1 MFGALGRL
9 VVRNPVKVILA
20 WVAISVAVVAFSP
33 RLTDIIN
40 ADQTSFLPDSY
51 ESVQAQQLAEEAF
64 PQASGAT
71 VIGVVKRADGGT
83 LTEVDIQRTQQL
95 ATQLGA
101 AGIERVVAAQ
111 TAPQAVSPN
120 RQVQLVTVALQG
132 TPQDEAVVAA
142 LGEVRQRS
150 GEALKGSGLSIGYTG
165 DVALFADS
173 EEAFTDAERIV
184 GIATVVL
191 IVGLQLLI
199 FRSPIA
205 ALFPI
210 VSVGLVFTLAQS
222 LIAAAGKLF
231 DFEVG
236 TELTTL
242 LTVVLF
248 GIGTD
253 YILFLLFRFRE
264 RLRAGDEPKVAVATA
279 VERVGQAIASAAG
292 VVIIAFSAMLLA
304 SLGFFTTLGPS
315 LAVAVALMLLA
326 ALTLIP
332 ALLALTGPRVFWP
345 SRSWQQTPQ
354 APVFGRLGRLVARR
368 PVLVALV
375 SGAIVLALAAGTLGF
390 KQNYDFVSQLP
401 SDTESRRAFTDLQSG
416 FPAGALNPTQVYV
429 RGDQPLDEAALV
441 QLGTRLRRVEG
452 VGQVQPPQLS
462 PDRRVGQVDLLL
474 TMNPS
479 SAEALDAVEPLRDA
493 AHAAAPP
500 GAAVLVG
507 GTTSATADLRQATGR
522 DLVVI
527 FPVAGVLI
535 ALILALLLRSV
546 IAPIYLMLAVMGGYA
561 ASLGAAV
568 FIFQG
573 LGGEPGVLFLLPIL
587 VYLFVVAI
595 GTDYNILMI
604 ARLREEAAA
613 GHDPRA
619 AADLA
624 VEHAGPSV
632 VSAGVILAGTFGSL
646 LLAGVAF
653 LTQMGVAVTVGIVL
667 AAFVISVFLVPA
679 VTALIG
685 HRAWWPGRID
695 RPLAGHAPAPDQ
707 EVATEPT
714 GNGSALS
721 RSRSRSSRL

>member
-1 MFGALGRL
+1 MFGALGRS
-9 VVRNPVKVILA
+9 VVRHPVRVILA
-20 WVAISVAVVAFSP
+20 WVVISVAVVAFSP

-40 ADQTSFLPDSY
+40 ADQTSFLPSSY
-51 ESVQAQQLAEEAF
+51 ESVQAQELAEEAF
-64 PQASGAT
+64 PQASAAT
-71 VIGVVKRADGGT
+71 VIGVVKRADGGQ
-83 LTEVDIQRTQQL
+83 LTEADTQRVQRL
-95 ATQLGA
+95 AGELGG
-101 AGIERVVAAQ
+101 AGIERVTAAQ

-120 RQVQLVTVALQG
+120 RSVQLVTVALQG
-132 TPQDEAVVAA
+132 TPQDEAVV
-142 LGEVRQRS
+142 
-150 GEALKGSGLSIGYTG
+150 EALRQVRERSTEALEGSGLRIGYTG

-173 EEAFTDAERIV
+173 EQAFADAERIV
-184 GIATVVL
+184 GIATIVL

-210 VSVGLVFTLAQS
+210 ISVGLVFTLAQS

-231 DFEVG
+231 DFEIG

-264 RLRAGDEPKVAVATA
+264 RLRAGDDPKVAVATA
-279 VERVGQAIASAAG
+279 VERVGEAIASAAG

-304 SLGFFTTLGPS
+304 SLGFFTTLGPG

-345 SRSWQQTPQ
+345 SKSWQRPPKATT
-354 APVFGRLGRLVARR
+354 FGRLGRLVGRR

-375 SGAIVLALAAGTLGF
+375 SGAVVVALAAGTLGF
-390 KQNYDFVSQLP
+390 RQNYDFVSQLP
-401 SDTESRRAFTDLQSG
+401 TDTESRRAFDDLQTG
-416 FPAGALNPTQVYV
+416 FPAGALNPTQVFV
-429 RGDQPLDEAALV
+429 RGDQPLDEATLQ
-441 QLGTRLRRVEG
+441 QLGGRLQQVEG
-452 VGQVQPPQLS
+452 VGQVLPPQLS

-479 SAEALDAVEPLRDA
+479 SAEALDLVEPLRAA
-493 AHAAAPP
+493 AHAAAPS
-500 GAAVLVG
+500 GTDVLVG

-522 DLVVI
+522 DLAVI
-527 FPVAGVLI
+527 FPVAGILI

-546 IAPIYLMLAVMGGYA
+546 VAPLYLMLAVMGGYA

-568 FIFQG
+568 LIFQG

-613 GHDPRA
+613 GHEPRA

-653 LTQMGVAVTVGIVL
+653 LTQMGVAVTVGIIL

-685 HRAWWPGRID
+685 RGRLVAGAD
-695 RPLAGHAPAPDQ
+695 RGPLAGHAPAAAQ
-707 EVATEPT
+707 EVAAEPT
-714 GNGSALS
+714 GNGSA
-721 RSRSRSSRL
+721 RSRSTRL

>member
-1 MFGALGRL
+1 VFGALGRF

-20 WVAISVAVVAFSP
+20 WVVVSVAVVAFSP

-51 ESVQAQQLAEEAF
+51 ESVQAQELAETAF

-71 VIGVVKRADGGT
+71 VIGVVKRADGAP
-83 LTEVDIQRTQQL
+83 LTDADTQRVQQL
-95 ATQLGA
+95 AEQLSG

-120 RQVQLVTVALQG
+120 RAVQLVTVALQG
-132 TPQDEAVVAA
+132 TPQDEAVVEA
-142 LGEVRQRS
+142 LREVRERS
-150 GEALKGSGLSIGYTG
+150 GEALEGSGLSIGYTG

-210 VSVGLVFTLAQS
+210 ISVGLVFTLAQS
-222 LIAAAGKLF
+222 LIATAGKLF
-231 DFEVG
+231 DFQVG

-264 RLRAGDEPKVAVATA
+264 RLRAGDEPKAAVATA

-332 ALLALTGPRVFWP
+332 ALLALIGPRVFWP
-345 SRSWQQTPQ
+345 SKSWQRPPK
-354 APVFGRLGRLVARR
+354 ASVFGRLGRLVARR

-375 SGAIVLALAAGTLGF
+375 SGAIVVALAAGTFGF
-390 KQNYDFVSQLP
+390 RQNYDFVSQLP
-401 SDTESRRAFTDLQSG
+401 SDTESRKAFADLQSG
-416 FPAGALNPTQVYV
+416 FPAGALNPTQVFV
-429 RGDQPLDEAALV
+429 RGDQPLDQAALA
-441 QLGTRLRRVEG
+441 QLGAALQQVEG

-462 PDRRVGQVDLLL
+462 PDRRVG
-474 TMNPS
+474 
-479 SAEALDAVEPLRDA
+479 PLRDA

-500 GAAVLVG
+500 GTTVLVG

-522 DLVVI
+522 DLRVI
-527 FPVAGVLI
+527 FPVAGILI
-535 ALILALLLRSV
+535 ALVLALLLRSLV
-546 IAPIYLMLAVMGGYA
+546 APIYLMLAVMLGYA

-604 ARLREEAAA
+604 ARLREEAAE
-613 GHDPRA
+613 GNDPRT

-653 LTQMGVAVTVGIVL
+653 LTQMGAAVTVGIVL

-685 HRAWWPGRID
+685 TRAWWPSRID
-695 RPLAGHAPAPDQ
+695 RGGAPAAAPATAPAAAGDGTRPAEPPTAEPATAPDQ
-707 EVATEPT
+707 D
-714 GNGSALS
+714 
-721 RSRSRSSRL
+721 RSRT

>member
-1 MFGALGRL
+1 VFGALGRL

-20 WVAISVAVVAFSP
+20 WVVISMAVVAFSP

-83 LTEVDIQRTQQL
+83 LTEVDVQRTQQL

-714 GNGSALS
+714 GNGSA

>member
-1 MFGALGRL
+1 VFAALGRL

-20 WVAISVAVVAFSP
+20 WVVVSVAVVAFSP

-40 ADQTSFLPDSY
+40 ADQTSFLPDTY
-51 ESVQAQQLAEEAF
+51 ESVQAQELAEQAF
-64 PQASGAT
+64 PQASAAT
-71 VIGVVKRADGGT
+71 VIGVVKRSDGAPLGEADVGR
-83 LTEVDIQRTQQL
+83 VQQL
-95 ATQLGA
+95 AGQLGG
-101 AGIERVVAAQ
+101 AGIERLAAAQ
-111 TAPQAVSPN
+111 TGPQAVSPN
-120 RQVQLVTVALQG
+120 RTVQLVTVALQG
-132 TPQDEAVVAA
+132 TPQDEAVIEA
-142 LGEVRQRS
+142 LREVRERS
-150 GEALKGSGLSIGYTG
+150 REALAGSGLAIGWTG

-210 VSVGLVFTLAQS
+210 ISVGLVFTLAQS
-222 LIAAAGKLF
+222 LIAAAGELL

-264 RLRAGDEPKVAVATA
+264 RLRAGDEPRVAVATA

-292 VVIIAFSAMLLA
+292 VVVIAFSVMLLA

-315 LAVAVALMLLA
+315 LALAVALMLLA

-345 SRSWQQTPQ
+345 SKSWQRPPRAST
-354 APVFGRLGRLVARR
+354 FGRLGRLVARR
-368 PVLVALV
+368 PALVALA
-375 SGAIVLALAAGTLGF
+375 SGVVVLVLAAGTLGF
-390 KQNYDFVSQLP
+390 RQNYDFVSQLP
-401 SDTESRRAFTDLQSG
+401 SDTESRRAFGDLQSG
-416 FPAGALNPTQVYV
+416 FPAGALNPTQVLV
-429 RGDQPLDEAALV
+429 DAGDQPLEAAVLQ
-441 QLGTRLRRVEG
+441 QLAGRLQQVEG
-452 VGQVQPPQLS
+452 VGQVLPPQLS

-474 TMNPS
+474 AMNPS
-479 SAEALDAVEPLRDA
+479 SAEALDLVGPLRDA

-500 GAAVLVG
+500 GTTVLVG
-507 GTTSATADLRQATGR
+507 GTTSATADLRAATGR
-522 DLVVI
+522 DLRVI
-527 FPVAGVLI
+527 FPVAGILI
-535 ALILALLLRSV
+535 ALVLALLLRSV
-546 IAPIYLMLAVMGGYA
+546 VAPIYLMLAVMAGYA

-613 GHDPRA
+613 GNDPRA

-632 VSAGVILAGTFGSL
+632 ASAGVILAGTFGSL
-646 LLAGVAF
+646 LLAGVTF

-685 HRAWWPGRID
+685 TRAWWPGRVD
-695 RPLAGHAPAPDQ
+695 RHAPAAAADGPPAPA
-707 EVATEPT
+707 ATDPAAEPAQDPT
-714 GNGSALS
+714 
-721 RSRSRSSRL
+721 RT

>member
-1 MFGALGRL
+1 MFAALGRV
-9 VVRNPVKVILA
+9 VVRNPLKVILA
-20 WVAISVAVVAFSP
+20 WVVVSVAVVAFSP

-51 ESVQAQQLAEEAF
+51 ESVQAQQLATQAF
-64 PQASGAT
+64 PQASGST
-71 VIGVVKRADGGT
+71 VIGVVKRADGGP
-83 LTEVDIQRTQQL
+83 LTDADVQRTQQL
-95 ATQLGA
+95 AQQLSS
-101 AGIERVVAAQ
+101 AGIDRLAAAQ

-120 RQVQLVTVALQG
+120 RSVQLVTVALQG
-132 TPQDEAVVAA
+132 TPQDDAVVAA
-142 LGEVRQRS
+142 LGQIRQRS
-150 GEALKGSGLSIGYTG
+150 AQALDGSGLRIGYTG

-173 EEAFTDAERIV
+173 EDAFTDAERIV

-205 ALFPI
+205 ALLPI

-222 LIAAAGKLF
+222 LIAAAGKLL
-231 DFEVG
+231 DFQVG

-264 RLRAGDEPKVAVATA
+264 RLRAGDDPKVAVETA

-292 VVIIAFSAMLLA
+292 VVVIAFSAMLLA

-332 ALLALTGPRVFWP
+332 ALLSLTGPRVFWP
-345 SRSWQQTPQ
+345 SKSWQRTPR
-354 APVFGRLGRLVARR
+354 APVFARLGGLVARR
-368 PVLVALV
+368 PVLVALA
-375 SGAIVLALAAGTLGF
+375 SGAVVVALAAGTLGF
-390 KQNYDFVSQLP
+390 RQNYDFVSQLP
-401 SDTESRRAFTDLQSG
+401 SDTESRKAFADLQSG

-429 RGDQPLDEAALV
+429 RGDRPLDTAALA
-441 QLGTRLRRVEG
+441 QLGARLQQVPG

-474 TMNPS
+474 AMNPS
-479 SAEALDAVEPLRDA
+479 SAEALDLVGPLREA
-493 AHAAAPP
+493 AHGAAPP
-500 GAAVLVG
+500 GTTVLVG

-522 DLVVI
+522 DLRVI
-527 FPVAGVLI
+527 FPVAGLLI
-535 ALILALLLRSV
+535 ALILALLLRSLV
-546 IAPIYLMLAVMGGYA
+546 APIYLMLAVMGGYA

-613 GHDPRA
+613 GNEPRA

-653 LTQMGVAVTVGIVL
+653 LTQMGTAVTVGIIL

-685 HRAWWPGRID
+685 QRAWWPGRID
-695 RPLAGHAPAPDQ
+695 RPLAGHVSEPDQ
-707 EVATEPT
+707 LGRVEPT
-714 GNGSALS
+714 GNGSA
-721 RSRSRSSRL
+721 RSRSTRL

>member
-1 MFGALGRL
+1 VFRALGRF
-9 VVRNPVKVILA
+9 VVRNPLKVILA
-20 WVAISVAVVAFSP
+20 WVVVSVAVVTFSP

-51 ESVQAQQLAEEAF
+51 ESVQAQQLATEAF
-64 PQASGAT
+64 PQASGST
-71 VIGVVKRADGGT
+71 VIGVVKRADGGP
-83 LTEVDIQRTQQL
+83 LTDADVKRTQQL
-95 ATQLGA
+95 AQQLSA
-101 AGIERVVAAQ
+101 AGIDRVAAAQ

-120 RQVQLVTVALQG
+120 RSVQLVTVALQG

-142 LGEVRQRS
+142 LGQVRQRS
-150 GEALKGSGLSIGYTG
+150 AQALEGSGLRIGYTG

-236 TELTTL
+236 TELATL

-264 RLRAGDEPKVAVATA
+264 RLRAGDDPKVAVATA

-292 VVIIAFSAMLLA
+292 VVVIAFSAMLLA

-315 LAVAVALMLLA
+315 LALAVALMLLA

-345 SRSWQQTPQ
+345 SKSWQRTPK
-354 APVFGRLGRLVARR
+354 APVFARLGGLVARR

-375 SGAIVLALAAGTLGF
+375 SGAVVVALAAGTLGF
-390 KQNYDFVSQLP
+390 RQNYDFVSQLP
-401 SDTESRRAFTDLQSG
+401 SDTESRKAFTDLQSG

-429 RGDQPLDEAALV
+429 RGDQPLEQAALA
-441 QLGTRLRRVEG
+441 QLGARLQQVQG

-479 SAEALDAVEPLRDA
+479 SAEALDLVGPLREA

-500 GAAVLVG
+500 GTTVLVG

-522 DLVVI
+522 DLKVI
-527 FPVAGVLI
+527 FPVAGLLI
-535 ALILALLLRSV
+535 ALILALLLRSLV
-546 IAPIYLMLAVMGGYA
+546 APLYLMLAVMGGYA

-613 GHDPRA
+613 GNEPRA

-653 LTQMGVAVTVGIVL
+653 LTQMGTAVTVGIVV

-685 HRAWWPGRID
+685 HRAWWPGRIH
-695 RPLAGHAPAPDQ
+695 RPLAGHASEPDQ
-707 EVATEPT
+707 LGRVEPT
-714 GNGSALS
+714 GNGSA
-721 RSRSRSSRL
+721 RSRSTRL

>member
-1 MFGALGRL
+1 VFGALGRL
-9 VVRNPVKVILA
+9 VVRNPWKVILA
-20 WVAISVAVVAFSP
+20 WVVISVAVVAFSP

-51 ESVQAQQLAEEAF
+51 ESVQAQELAEQAF
-64 PQASGAT
+64 PQASAST
-71 VIGVVKRADGGT
+71 VIGVVKRADGAPLGDADVRQVQG
-83 LTEVDIQRTQQL
+83 LAQRL
-95 ATQLGA
+95 SG
-101 AGIERVVAAQ
+101 AGIERLAAAQ

-120 RQVQLVTVALQG
+120 RSVQLVTVALQG
-132 TPQDEAVVAA
+132 TPQDAAVV
-142 LGEVRQRS
+142 
-150 GEALKGSGLSIGYTG
+150 EALRAVRERSAEALEGSGLRIGYTG

-173 EEAFTDAERIV
+173 EQAFADAERIV
-184 GIATVVL
+184 GIATIVL
-191 IVGLQLLI
+191 IIGLQLLI

-222 LIAAAGKLF
+222 LIAAAGTLF

-264 RLRAGDEPKVAVATA
+264 RLRAGDEPKAAVATA
-279 VERVGQAIASAAG
+279 VERVGEAIASAAG
-292 VVIIAFSAMLLA
+292 VVVIAFSAMLLA
-304 SLGFFTTLGPS
+304 SLGFFTTLGPG

-345 SRSWQQTPQ
+345 SRSWRRPPK
-354 APVFGRLGRLVARR
+354 ASLFGRLGRLVARR
-368 PVLVALV
+368 PALVALA
-375 SGAIVLALAAGTLGF
+375 SGTVVLVLAAGTLGF
-390 KQNYDFVSQLP
+390 RQNYDFVSQLP
-401 SDTESRRAFTDLQSG
+401 SDTESRRAFADLQSG
-416 FPAGALNPTQVYV
+416 FPAGALNPTQVLV
-429 RGDQPLDEAALV
+429 RGDQPLEAAVLR
-441 QLGTRLRRVEG
+441 QLAGRLQQADG
-452 VGQVQPPQLS
+452 VGQVLPPQLS

-479 SAEALDAVEPLRDA
+479 SAEALDLVGPLRDA
-493 AHAAAPP
+493 AHDAAPP
-500 GAAVLVG
+500 GTTVLVG
-507 GTTSATADLRQATGR
+507 GTTSATADLRAATGR
-522 DLVVI
+522 DLRVI
-527 FPVAGVLI
+527 FPVAGILI
-535 ALILALLLRSV
+535 ALVLALLLRSV
-546 IAPIYLMLAVMGGYA
+546 IAPIYLMLAVMAGYA

-613 GHDPRA
+613 GNDPRT

-632 VSAGVILAGTFGSL
+632 ASAGVILAGTFGSL

-685 HRAWWPGRID
+685 ARAWWPGRVD
-695 RPLAGHAPAPDQ
+695 RRAPSGA
-707 EVATEPT
+707 EP
-714 GNGSALS
+714 SPALVEPAAEAAQDPS
-721 RSRSRSSRL
+721 RT

>member
-1 MFGALGRL
+1 VFGALGRF
-9 VVRNPVKVILA
+9 VVRNPLKVILA
-20 WVAISVAVVAFSP
+20 WVVVSVAVVAFSP

-51 ESVQAQQLAEEAF
+51 ESVQAQQLAEQAF
-64 PQASGAT
+64 PQASGST
-71 VIGVVKRADGGT
+71 VIGVVKRADGGP
-83 LTEVDIQRTQQL
+83 LTDADVGRVQQL
-95 ATQLGA
+95 AQRLSA
-101 AGIERVVAAQ
+101 AGIDRVAAAQ

-120 RQVQLVTVALQG
+120 RSVQLVTVALQG
-132 TPQDEAVVAA
+132 TPQDDAVVAA
-142 LGEVRQRS
+142 LGQVRQRS
-150 GEALKGSGLSIGYTG
+150 AEALEGSGLRIGYTG

-231 DFEVG
+231 DFQVG

-264 RLRAGDEPKVAVATA
+264 RLRAGDDPKVAIATA

-345 SRSWQQTPQ
+345 SRSWQRAPR
-354 APVFGRLGRLVARR
+354 APVFARLGGLVARR
-368 PVLVALV
+368 PVLVALA
-375 SGAIVLALAAGTLGF
+375 SGAVVVALAAGTLGF
-390 KQNYDFVSQLP
+390 RQNYDFVSQLP
-401 SDTESRRAFTDLQSG
+401 SDTESRKAFADLQSG

-429 RGDQPLDEAALV
+429 RGDQPLDTAAL
-441 QLGTRLRRVEG
+441 TRLGASLQQVPG

-474 TMNPS
+474 AMNPS
-479 SAEALDAVEPLRDA
+479 SAQALDLVGPLRDA

-500 GAAVLVG
+500 GTTVLVG

-527 FPVAGVLI
+527 FPVAGILI
-535 ALILALLLRSV
+535 AIVLALLLRSLV
-546 IAPIYLMLAVMGGYA
+546 APIYLMLAVMGGYA

-613 GHDPRA
+613 GNPPRA

-695 RPLAGHAPAPDQ
+695 RPLAGHGAGPDQ
-707 EVATEPT
+707 LAEVEPT
-714 GNGSALS
+714 GNGSA
-721 RSRSRSSRL
+721 RSGSTRL

>member
-1 MFGALGRL
+1 MFAALGRV
-9 VVRNPVKVILA
+9 VVRNPLKVILA
-20 WVAISVAVVAFSP
+20 WVVVSVAVVAFSP

-51 ESVQAQQLAEEAF
+51 ESVQAQQLATQAF
-64 PQASGAT
+64 PQASGST
-71 VIGVVKRADGGT
+71 VIGVVKRADGGP
-83 LTEVDIQRTQQL
+83 LTDADVQRTQQL
-95 ATQLGA
+95 AQQLSR
-101 AGIERVVAAQ
+101 AGIDRLAAAQ

-120 RQVQLVTVALQG
+120 RSVQLVTVALQG
-132 TPQDEAVVAA
+132 TPQDDAVVAA
-142 LGEVRQRS
+142 LGQIRQRS
-150 GEALKGSGLSIGYTG
+150 AQALDGSGLRIGYTG

-173 EEAFTDAERIV
+173 EDAFTDAERIV

-205 ALFPI
+205 ALLPI

-222 LIAAAGKLF
+222 LIAAAGKLL
-231 DFEVG
+231 DFQVG

-264 RLRAGDEPKVAVATA
+264 RLRAGDDPKVAVETA

-292 VVIIAFSAMLLA
+292 VVVIAFSAMLLA

-315 LAVAVALMLLA
+315 LAVAVAIMLLA

-332 ALLALTGPRVFWP
+332 ALLSLTGPRVFWP
-345 SRSWQQTPQ
+345 SKSWQRTPR
-354 APVFGRLGRLVARR
+354 APVFARLGGLVARR
-368 PVLVALV
+368 PVLVALA
-375 SGAIVLALAAGTLGF
+375 SGAVVVALAAGTLGF
-390 KQNYDFVSQLP
+390 RQNYDFVSQLP
-401 SDTESRRAFTDLQSG
+401 SDTESRKAFADLQSG

-429 RGDQPLDEAALV
+429 RGDRPLDTAALA
-441 QLGTRLRRVEG
+441 QLGARLQQVPG

-474 TMNPS
+474 AMNPS
-479 SAEALDAVEPLRDA
+479 SAEALDLVGPLREA
-493 AHAAAPP
+493 AHGAAPP
-500 GAAVLVG
+500 GTTVLVG

-522 DLVVI
+522 DLRVI
-527 FPVAGVLI
+527 FPVAGLLI
-535 ALILALLLRSV
+535 ALVLALLLRSLV
-546 IAPIYLMLAVMGGYA
+546 APIYLMLAVMGGYA

-613 GHDPRA
+613 GNEPRA

-653 LTQMGVAVTVGIVL
+653 LTQMGTAVTVGIIL

-685 HRAWWPGRID
+685 QRAWWPGRID
-695 RPLAGHAPAPDQ
+695 RPLAGHVSEPDQ
-707 EVATEPT
+707 LGRVEPT
-714 GNGSALS
+714 GNGSA
-721 RSRSRSSRL
+721 RSRSTRL

>member
-1 MFGALGRL
+1 MFAALGRF
-9 VVRNPVKVILA
+9 VVRNPLKVILA
-20 WVAISVAVVAFSP
+20 WVVVSVAVVAFSP

-51 ESVQAQQLAEEAF
+51 ESVQAQQLAERAF
-64 PQASGAT
+64 PQASGST
-71 VIGVVKRADGGT
+71 VIGVVKRADGAP
-83 LTEVDIQRTQQL
+83 LTDADVARTQQL
-95 ATQLGA
+95 AQRLSA
-101 AGIERVVAAQ
+101 AGIDRVAAAQ

-120 RQVQLVTVALQG
+120 RSVQLVTVALQG

-142 LGEVRQRS
+142 LSQVRQRS
-150 GEALKGSGLSIGYTG
+150 AEALEGSGLRIGYTG

-236 TELTTL
+236 TELATL

-264 RLRAGDEPKVAVATA
+264 RLRAGDDPKVAIATA

-315 LAVAVALMLLA
+315 LALAVALMLLA

-345 SRSWQQTPQ
+345 SRSWQRTPR
-354 APVFGRLGRLVARR
+354 APVFARLGGLVARR

-375 SGAIVLALAAGTLGF
+375 SGAVVVALAAGTLGF
-390 KQNYDFVSQLP
+390 RQNYDFVSQLP
-401 SDTESRRAFTDLQSG
+401 SDTESRKAFADLQSG

-429 RGDQPLDEAALV
+429 QGDQPLDQAALAR
-441 QLGTRLRRVEG
+441 LGTSLQQVPG

-479 SAEALDAVEPLRDA
+479 SAEALDLVGPLREA

-500 GAAVLVG
+500 GTTVLVG

-522 DLVVI
+522 DLKVI
-527 FPVAGVLI
+527 FPVAGLLI
-535 ALILALLLRSV
+535 ALILALLLRSLV
-546 IAPIYLMLAVMGGYA
+546 APLYLMLAVMGGYA

-613 GHDPRA
+613 GNEPRA

-685 HRAWWPGRID
+685 HRAWWPGRIE
-695 RPLAGHAPAPDQ
+695 RPLAGHGTDLLA
-707 EVATEPT
+707 
-714 GNGSALS
+714 
-721 RSRSRSSRL
+721 

>member
-1 MFGALGRL
+1 
-9 VVRNPVKVILA
+9 
-20 WVAISVAVVAFSP
+20 
-33 RLTDIIN
+33 
-40 ADQTSFLPDSY
+40 
-51 ESVQAQQLAEEAF
+51 
-64 PQASGAT
+64 
-71 VIGVVKRADGGT
+71 VIGVVKRADGGP
-83 LTEVDIQRTQQL
+83 LTDADVGRVGQLAQQL
-95 ATQLGA
+95 SA
-101 AGIERVVAAQ
+101 AGIDRVAAAQ

-120 RQVQLVTVALQG
+120 RGVQLVTVALQG

-142 LGEVRQRS
+142 LGQIRQRS
-150 GEALKGSGLSIGYTG
+150 AAALEGSGLRIGWTG

-210 VSVGLVFTLAQS
+210 VTVGLVFTLAQS

-231 DFEVG
+231 DFQVG

-264 RLRAGDEPKVAVATA
+264 RLRAGDDPKAAVATA

-345 SRSWQQTPQ
+345 SRSWQRTPR
-354 APVFGRLGRLVARR
+354 APVFARLGVLVARR

-375 SGAIVLALAAGTLGF
+375 SGAVVVALAAGTLGF
-390 KQNYDFVSQLP
+390 RQNYDFVSQLP
-401 SDTESRRAFTDLQSG
+401 SDTESRKAFADLQSG

-429 RGDQPLDEAALV
+429 RGDQPLDTAALARLGAGLEQV
-441 QLGTRLRRVEG
+441 QG

-462 PDRRVGQVDLLL
+462 PDRRVGQVDPLL

-479 SAEALDAVEPLRDA
+479 SAEALDLVGPLRDA

-500 GAAVLVG
+500 G
-507 GTTSATADLRQATGR
+507 TT
-522 DLVVI
+522 
-527 FPVAGVLI
+527 
-535 ALILALLLRSV
+535 
-546 IAPIYLMLAVMGGYA
+546 
-561 ASLGAAV
+561 
-568 FIFQG
+568 
-573 LGGEPGVLFLLPIL
+573 
-587 VYLFVVAI
+587 
-595 GTDYNILMI
+595 
-604 ARLREEAAA
+604 
-613 GHDPRA
+613 
-619 AADLA
+619 
-624 VEHAGPSV
+624 
-632 VSAGVILAGTFGSL
+632 
-646 LLAGVAF
+646 
-653 LTQMGVAVTVGIVL
+653 
-667 AAFVISVFLVPA
+667 
-679 VTALIG
+679 
-685 HRAWWPGRID
+685 
-695 RPLAGHAPAPDQ
+695 
-707 EVATEPT
+707 
-714 GNGSALS
+714 
-721 RSRSRSSRL
+721 

>member
-1 MFGALGRL
+1 VFGALGRL
-9 VVRNPVKVILA
+9 VVRNPLKVILA
-20 WVAISVAVVAFSP
+20 WLVVSVAVVAFSP

-51 ESVQAQQLAEEAF
+51 ESVQAQQLAEQAF
-64 PQASGAT
+64 PQASAAAT
-71 VIGVVKRADGGT
+71 VIGVVKRTDGAPLGEAD
-83 LTEVDIQRTQQL
+83 VQRVQQL
-95 ATQLGA
+95 AGELGG
-101 AGIERVVAAQ
+101 AGIERVAAAQ
-111 TAPQAVSPN
+111 TGPQAVSPN
-120 RQVQLVTVALQG
+120 RTVQLVTVALQG
-132 TPQDEAVVAA
+132 TPQDQAVI
-142 LGEVRQRS
+142 
-150 GEALKGSGLSIGYTG
+150 EALRTVRERSREALAGSGLAVGWTG

-210 VSVGLVFTLAQS
+210 ISVGLVFTLAQS
-222 LIAAAGKLF
+222 LIAAAGKLL

-264 RLRAGDEPKVAVATA
+264 RLRAGDEPRVAVATA

-332 ALLALTGPRVFWP
+332 ALLALIGPRVFWP
-345 SRSWQQTPQ
+345 SRSWQRTPR
-354 APVFGRLGRLVARR
+354 APVFGRLGRLVAAR
-368 PVLVALV
+368 PVVVALA
-375 SGAIVLALAAGTLGF
+375 SGAVVVALAAGVLGF
-390 KQNYDFVSQLP
+390 RQNYDFVSQLP

-429 RGDQPLDEAALV
+429 RGDQPLDQATLQQVGARLQ
-441 QLGTRLRRVEG
+441 QLEG
-452 VGQVQPPQLS
+452 VGQVLPPQLS
-462 PDRRVGQVDLLL
+462 ADQTVGQVDLLL
-474 TMNPS
+474 AMNPS
-479 SAEALDAVEPLRDA
+479 SGEALDLVEPLRDA

-500 GAAVLVG
+500 GTTVLVG

-527 FPVAGVLI
+527 FPVAGILI
-535 ALILALLLRSV
+535 AVVLALLLRSLV
-546 IAPIYLMLAVMGGYA
+546 APIYLMLAVMLGYA

-613 GHDPRA
+613 GNDPRA

-632 VSAGVILAGTFGSL
+632 VSAGVILAGTFASL
-646 LLAGVAF
+646 LLAGVTF
-653 LTQMGVAVTVGIVL
+653 LTQMGTAVTVGIVL

-685 HRAWWPGRID
+685 QRAWWPGRID
-695 RPLAGHAPAPDQ
+695 RPIPGAGAHGPEPAGEPAA
-707 EVATEPT
+707 ERPAAEPT
-714 GNGSALS
+714 ED
-721 RSRSRSSRL
+721 RSRA

>member
-1 MFGALGRL
+1 MEEPVFGALGRF
-9 VVRNPVKVILA
+9 VVRHPVKVILA
-20 WVAISVAVVAFSP
+20 WVVISVAVVAFSP

-40 ADQTSFLPDSY
+40 ADQTSFLPDTY
-51 ESVQAQQLAEEAF
+51 ESVQAQELAEEAF
-64 PQASGAT
+64 PQASGST
-71 VIGVVKRADGGT
+71 VIGVVKRADGGP
-83 LTEVDIQRTQQL
+83 LTEADTQRVQEL
-95 ATQLGA
+95 AGELGG
-101 AGIERVVAAQ
+101 AGIERVAAAQ

-120 RQVQLVTVALQG
+120 RSVQLVTVALQG
-132 TPQDEAVVAA
+132 TPQDEAVV
-142 LGEVRQRS
+142 
-150 GEALKGSGLSIGYTG
+150 EALRQVRERSTGALEGSGLRIGYTG

-173 EEAFTDAERIV
+173 EQAFTDAERIV
-184 GIATVVL
+184 GIATIVL
-191 IVGLQLLI
+191 IIGLQLLI

-210 VSVGLVFTLAQS
+210 ITVGLVFTLAQS

-231 DFEVG
+231 DFEIG

-264 RLRAGDEPKVAVATA
+264 RLRAGDDPKVAVATA
-279 VERVGQAIASAAG
+279 VERVGEAIASAAG

-304 SLGFFTTLGPS
+304 SLGFFTTLGPG

-345 SRSWQQTPQ
+345 SKSWQRPPKM
-354 APVFGRLGRLVARR
+354 AVFGRLGGLVARR
-368 PVLVALV
+368 PVLVTLV
-375 SGAIVLALAAGTLGF
+375 SGAIVVALAAGTLGF
-390 KQNYDFVSQLP
+390 RQNYDFVSQLP
-401 SDTESRRAFTDLQSG
+401 TDTESRRAFVDLQSG
-416 FPAGALNPTQVYV
+416 FPAGALNPTQVFV
-429 RGDQPLDEAALV
+429 RGDQPLDEATLG
-441 QLGTRLRRVEG
+441 QLGASLQGVEG
-452 VGQVQPPQLS
+452 VGAVLPPQLS
-462 PDRRVGQVDLLL
+462 ADKTVGQVDLLL
-474 TMNPS
+474 AMNPS
-479 SAEALDAVEPLRDA
+479 SAEALDLVGPLRDT

-500 GAAVLVG
+500 GTTVLVG

-522 DLVVI
+522 DLRVI
-527 FPVAGVLI
+527 FPVAGILI
-535 ALILALLLRSV
+535 ALVLALLLRSLV
-546 IAPIYLMLAVMGGYA
+546 APIYLMLAVMLGYA

-604 ARLREEAAA
+604 ARLREEAAD

-653 LTQMGVAVTVGIVL
+653 LTQMGVAVTVGIIL

-685 HRAWWPGRID
+685 ARAWWPGRAG
-695 RPLAGHAPAPDQ
+695 RPAGVPTAAGTDGQPAPEPAPD
-707 EVATEPT
+707 
-714 GNGSALS
+714 
-721 RSRSRSSRL
+721 RSPG

>member
-1 MFGALGRL
+1 M
-9 VVRNPVKVILA
+9 
-20 WVAISVAVVAFSP
+20 
-33 RLTDIIN
+33 
-40 ADQTSFLPDSY
+40 
-51 ESVQAQQLAEEAF
+51 
-64 PQASGAT
+64 
-71 VIGVVKRADGGT
+71 
-83 LTEVDIQRTQQL
+83 
-95 ATQLGA
+95 
-101 AGIERVVAAQ
+101 
-111 TAPQAVSPN
+111 
-120 RQVQLVTVALQG
+120 
-132 TPQDEAVVAA
+132 
-142 LGEVRQRS
+142 
-150 GEALKGSGLSIGYTG
+150 
-165 DVALFADS
+165 ALFADS

-210 VSVGLVFTLAQS
+210 ISVGLVFTLAQS

-231 DFEVG
+231 DFQVG

-264 RLRAGDEPKVAVATA
+264 RLRAGDEPKAAVATA

-332 ALLALTGPRVFWP
+332 ALLALIGPRVFWP
-345 SRSWQQTPQ
+345 SKSWQRPPK
-354 APVFGRLGRLVARR
+354 ASVFGRLGRLVARR

-375 SGAIVLALAAGTLGF
+375 SGAVVVALAAGTFGF
-390 KQNYDFVSQLP
+390 RQNYDFVSQLP

-416 FPAGALNPTQVYV
+416 FPAGALNPTQVFV
-429 RGDQPLDEAALV
+429 RGDQPLDQAALA
-441 QLGTRLRRVEG
+441 QLGAALQQVEG

-479 SAEALDAVEPLRDA
+479 SAEALDLIEPLRDA
-493 AHAAAPP
+493 AHAAAPAGHDRAGRWDHLGHRRPAPGHRPRPAGHLPGGRDPDRPHPRPAAAQPGRAHLPDAGGHARLRGLAGRGRVHLP
-500 GAAVLVG
+500 GA
-507 GTTSATADLRQATGR
+507 
-522 DLVVI
+522 
-527 FPVAGVLI
+527 
-535 ALILALLLRSV
+535 
-546 IAPIYLMLAVMGGYA
+546 
-561 ASLGAAV
+561 
-568 FIFQG
+568 
-573 LGGEPGVLFLLPIL
+573 GGEPGVLFLLPIL

-604 ARLREEAAA
+604 ARLREEAAE
-613 GHDPRA
+613 GNDPRT

-653 LTQMGVAVTVGIVL
+653 LTQMGAAVTVGIVL

-685 HRAWWPGRID
+685 TRAWWPSRID
-695 RPLAGHAPAPDQ
+695 RGGGPAAPATAPAAAGDGTRPAEPPAAEPAPRPTRTAPAPRIGPAMAGAGD
-707 EVATEPT
+707 VVGRRALNRATLARQLLLGRRDLPVVEAVERLAGLNAQDPEPPYLT
-714 GNGSALS
+714 LWARLAGFERAALTRALEDRSVVRGSLLRGTQHMATAARPCSCSPSPGSAGPWPP
-721 RSRSRSSRL
+721 RPRPGT

>member
-1 MFGALGRL
+1 MFAALGRV
-9 VVRNPVKVILA
+9 VVRNPLKVILA
-20 WVAISVAVVAFSP
+20 WVVVSVAVVAFSP

-51 ESVQAQQLAEEAF
+51 ESVQAQQLATQAF
-64 PQASGAT
+64 PQASGST
-71 VIGVVKRADGGT
+71 VIGVVKRADGGP
-83 LTEVDIQRTQQL
+83 LTDADVQRTQQL
-95 ATQLGA
+95 AQQLSR
-101 AGIERVVAAQ
+101 AGIDRVAAAQ

-120 RQVQLVTVALQG
+120 RSVQLVTVALQG
-132 TPQDEAVVAA
+132 TPQDDAVVAA
-142 LGEVRQRS
+142 LGQIRQRS
-150 GEALKGSGLSIGYTG
+150 AQALDGSGLRIGYTG

-173 EEAFTDAERIV
+173 EDAFTDAERIV

-205 ALFPI
+205 ALLPI

-222 LIAAAGKLF
+222 LIAAAGKLL
-231 DFEVG
+231 DFQVG

-264 RLRAGDEPKVAVATA
+264 RLRAGDDPKVAVETA

-292 VVIIAFSAMLLA
+292 VVVIAFSAMLLA

-332 ALLALTGPRVFWP
+332 ALLSLTGPRVFWP
-345 SRSWQQTPQ
+345 SKSWQRTPR
-354 APVFGRLGRLVARR
+354 APVFARLGGLVARR
-368 PVLVALV
+368 PVLVALA
-375 SGAIVLALAAGTLGF
+375 SGAVVVALAAGTLGF
-390 KQNYDFVSQLP
+390 RQNYDFVSQLP
-401 SDTESRRAFTDLQSG
+401 SDTESRKAFADLQSG

-429 RGDQPLDEAALV
+429 RGDRPLDTAALA
-441 QLGTRLRRVEG
+441 QLGARLQQVPG

-474 TMNPS
+474 AMNPS
-479 SAEALDAVEPLRDA
+479 SAEALDLVGPLREA
-493 AHAAAPP
+493 AHGAAPP
-500 GAAVLVG
+500 GTTVLVG

-522 DLVVI
+522 DLRVI
-527 FPVAGVLI
+527 FPVAGLLI
-535 ALILALLLRSV
+535 ALVLALLLRSLV
-546 IAPIYLMLAVMGGYA
+546 APIYLMLAVMGGYA

-613 GHDPRA
+613 GNEPRA

-653 LTQMGVAVTVGIVL
+653 LTQMGTAVTVGIML

-685 HRAWWPGRID
+685 QRAWWPGRID
-695 RPLAGHAPAPDQ
+695 RPLAGHVSEPDQ
-707 EVATEPT
+707 LGRVEPT
-714 GNGSALS
+714 GNGSA
-721 RSRSRSSRL
+721 RSRSTRL

>member
-1 MFGALGRL
+1 
-9 VVRNPVKVILA
+9 
-20 WVAISVAVVAFSP
+20 
-33 RLTDIIN
+33 
-40 ADQTSFLPDSY
+40 
-51 ESVQAQQLAEEAF
+51 
-64 PQASGAT
+64 
-71 VIGVVKRADGGT
+71 
-83 LTEVDIQRTQQL
+83 
-95 ATQLGA
+95 
-101 AGIERVVAAQ
+101 VAAQ
-111 TAPQAVSPN
+111 TGPPALSPN
-120 RQVQLVTVALQG
+120 RSVQLVTVALQG
-132 TPQDEAVVAA
+132 APQDPAVVEALGTVRERSAAA
-142 LGEVRQRS
+142 LE
-150 GEALKGSGLSIGYTG
+150 GSGLRIGYTG

-173 EEAFTDAERIV
+173 EDAFADAERIV

-191 IVGLQLLI
+191 IIGLQLLI

-210 VSVGLVFTLAQS
+210 VSVGLVFSLAQS
-222 LIAAAGKLF
+222 LIAAAGKAF

-264 RLRAGDEPKVAVATA
+264 RLRAGDEPRQAVATA

-292 VVIIAFSAMLLA
+292 VVVIAFSAMLLA
-304 SLGFFTTLGPS
+304 SLGFFTTLGPGLA
-315 LAVAVALMLLA
+315 LAVAIMLLA
-326 ALTLIP
+326 AVTLIP

-345 SRSWQQTPQ
+345 SRSWRQPPRAST
-354 APVFGRLGRLVARR
+354 FGRLGRLVARR
-368 PVLVALV
+368 PLLVALA
-375 SGAIVLALAAGTLGF
+375 SGAVVVALAAGVLGF
-390 KQNYDFVSQLP
+390 RQNYDFVSQLP
-401 SDTESRRAFTDLQSG
+401 SDTESRRAFGDLQSG
-416 FPAGALNPTQVYV
+416 FPAGALNPTQVLV
-429 RGDQPLDEAALV
+429 RGDQPLDQQAL
-441 QLGTRLRRVEG
+441 QGLGGRLQQVEG
-452 VGQVQPPQLS
+452 VGQVLPPRLS
-462 PDRRVGQVDLLL
+462 PDRRVAQVDLLL
-474 TMNPS
+474 AMNPS
-479 SAEALDAVEPLRDA
+479 SSQALDAVGPLREA

-500 GAAVLVG
+500 GTEVLVG
-507 GTTSATADLRQATGR
+507 GTTSATADLRAATGR
-522 DLVVI
+522 DLRVI
-527 FPVAGVLI
+527 LPVAGVLI
-535 ALILALLLRSV
+535 ALVLALLLRSV
-546 IAPIYLMLAVMGGYA
+546 VAPLYLMLAVMLGYA

-568 FIFQG
+568 LIFQG

-613 GHDPRA
+613 GSDPRA

-685 HRAWWPGRID
+685 TRAWWPGRLD
-695 RPLAGHAPAPDQ
+695 QPTLGHAADPA
-707 EVATEPT
+707 EPSPSVT
-714 GNGSALS
+714 PGG
-721 RSRSRSSRL
+721 

>member
-1 MFGALGRL
+1 MFAALGRV
-9 VVRNPVKVILA
+9 VVRNPLKVILA
-20 WVAISVAVVAFSP
+20 WVVVSVAVVAFSP

-51 ESVQAQQLAEEAF
+51 ESVQAQQLATQAF
-64 PQASGAT
+64 PQASGST
-71 VIGVVKRADGGT
+71 VIGVVKRADGGP
-83 LTEVDIQRTQQL
+83 LTDADVQRTQQL
-95 ATQLGA
+95 AQQLSR
-101 AGIERVVAAQ
+101 AGIDRVAAAQ

-120 RQVQLVTVALQG
+120 RSVQLVTVALQG
-132 TPQDEAVVAA
+132 TPQDDAVVAA
-142 LGEVRQRS
+142 LGQIRQRS
-150 GEALKGSGLSIGYTG
+150 AQALDGSGLRIGYTG

-173 EEAFTDAERIV
+173 EEAFADAERIV
-184 GIATVVL
+184 GIATIVL

-205 ALFPI
+205 ALLPI

-222 LIAAAGKLF
+222 LIAAAGKLL
-231 DFEVG
+231 DFQVG

-264 RLRAGDEPKVAVATA
+264 RLRAGDDPKVAVETA

-292 VVIIAFSAMLLA
+292 VVVIAFSAMLLA

-332 ALLALTGPRVFWP
+332 ALLSLTGPRVFWP
-345 SRSWQQTPQ
+345 SKSWQRTPR
-354 APVFGRLGRLVARR
+354 APVFARLGGLVARR
-368 PVLVALV
+368 PVLVALA
-375 SGAIVLALAAGTLGF
+375 SGAVVVALAAGTLGF
-390 KQNYDFVSQLP
+390 RQNYDFVSQLP
-401 SDTESRRAFTDLQSG
+401 SDTESRKAFADLQSG

-429 RGDQPLDEAALV
+429 RGDQPLDTAPLA
-441 QLGTRLRRVEG
+441 QLGARLQQVPG

-474 TMNPS
+474 AMNPS
-479 SAEALDAVEPLRDA
+479 SAEALDLVGPLREA
-493 AHAAAPP
+493 AHGAAPP
-500 GAAVLVG
+500 GTTVLVG

-522 DLVVI
+522 DLRVI
-527 FPVAGVLI
+527 FPVAGLLI
-535 ALILALLLRSV
+535 ALILALLLRSLV
-546 IAPIYLMLAVMGGYA
+546 APIYLMLAVMGGYA

-613 GHDPRA
+613 GNEPRA

-653 LTQMGVAVTVGIVL
+653 LTQMGTAVTVGIIL

-685 HRAWWPGRID
+685 QRAWWPGRID
-695 RPLAGHAPAPDQ
+695 RPLAGHVSEPDQ
-707 EVATEPT
+707 LGRVEPT
-714 GNGSALS
+714 GNGSA
-721 RSRSRSSRL
+721 RSRSTRL

>member
-1 MFGALGRL
+1 MFGALGRF

-20 WVAISVAVVAFSP
+20 WVVVSVAVVAFSP

-51 ESVQAQQLAEEAF
+51 ESVQAQELAEQAF

-71 VIGVVKRADGGT
+71 VIGVVKRADGAPLADADT
-83 LTEVDIQRTQQL
+83 QRVQQL
-95 ATQLGA
+95 AGQLSG

-111 TAPQAVSPN
+111 TAPQALSPN
-120 RQVQLVTVALQG
+120 RAVQLVTVALQG
-132 TPQDEAVVAA
+132 TPQDEAVVEA
-142 LGEVRQRS
+142 LAEVRERS
-150 GEALKGSGLSIGYTG
+150 GEALEGSGLSIGYTG

-173 EEAFTDAERIV
+173 EEAFADAERIV

-210 VSVGLVFTLAQS
+210 ISVGLVFTLAQS

-231 DFEVG
+231 DFQVG

-264 RLRAGDEPKVAVATA
+264 RLRAGDDPKAAVAIA

-332 ALLALTGPRVFWP
+332 ALLALIGPRVFWP
-345 SRSWQQTPQ
+345 SKSWQRPPK
-354 APVFGRLGRLVARR
+354 ASVFGRLGGLVARR
-368 PVLVALV
+368 PLLVALA
-375 SGAIVLALAAGTLGF
+375 SGAVVVALAAGTLGF
-390 KQNYDFVSQLP
+390 RQNYDFVSQLP

-416 FPAGALNPTQVYV
+416 FPAGALNPTQVFV
-429 RGDQPLDEAALV
+429 RGDQPLDEAAV
-441 QLGTRLRRVEG
+441 AQLGAALQQVEG
-452 VGQVQPPQLS
+452 VGQVLPPQLS

-500 GAAVLVG
+500 GTTVLVG

-522 DLVVI
+522 DLRVI
-527 FPVAGVLI
+527 FPVAGILI
-535 ALILALLLRSV
+535 ALVLALLLRSLV
-546 IAPIYLMLAVMGGYA
+546 APIYLMLAVMLGYA

-604 ARLREEAAA
+604 ARLREEAAD
-613 GHDPRA
+613 GNDPRT

-685 HRAWWPGRID
+685 TRAWWPSRVD
-695 RPLAGHAPAPDQ
+695 RPAGPAATAEPAQPEPAEPEPTQPAAPDR
-707 EVATEPT
+707 TRT
-714 GNGSALS
+714 
-721 RSRSRSSRL
+721 

>member
-1 MFGALGRL
+1 VFAALGRV
-9 VVRNPVKVILA
+9 VVRNPLKVILA
-20 WVAISVAVVAFSP
+20 WVVVSVAVVAFSP

-51 ESVQAQQLAEEAF
+51 ESVQAQQLAERAF
-64 PQASGAT
+64 PQASGST
-71 VIGVVKRADGGT
+71 VIGVVKRADGGP
-83 LTEVDIQRTQQL
+83 LTDADVQRTQQL
-95 ATQLGA
+95 AQQLSS
-101 AGIERVVAAQ
+101 AGIDRVAAAQ

-120 RQVQLVTVALQG
+120 RSVQLVTVALQG
-132 TPQDEAVVAA
+132 TPQDDAVVAA
-142 LGEVRQRS
+142 LGQIRQRS
-150 GEALKGSGLSIGYTG
+150 APALDGSGLRIGYTG

-173 EEAFTDAERIV
+173 EDAFTDAERIV

-199 FRSPIA
+199 FRSPVA
-205 ALFPI
+205 ALLPI

-222 LIAAAGKLF
+222 LIAAAGKLL
-231 DFEVG
+231 DFQVG

-264 RLRAGDEPKVAVATA
+264 RLRAGDDPKVAVETA

-292 VVIIAFSAMLLA
+292 VVVIAFSAMLLA

-332 ALLALTGPRVFWP
+332 ALLSLTGPRVFWP
-345 SRSWQQTPQ
+345 SKSWQRTPR
-354 APVFGRLGRLVARR
+354 APVFARLGGLVARR
-368 PVLVALV
+368 PVLVALA
-375 SGAIVLALAAGTLGF
+375 SGAVVVALAAGTLGF
-390 KQNYDFVSQLP
+390 RQNYDFVSQLP
-401 SDTESRRAFTDLQSG
+401 SDTESRKAFADLQSG

-429 RGDQPLDEAALV
+429 RGDQPLDTAALA
-441 QLGTRLRRVEG
+441 QLGARLQQVPG

-474 TMNPS
+474 AMNPS
-479 SAEALDAVEPLRDA
+479 SAEALDLVGPLREA
-493 AHAAAPP
+493 AHGAAPP
-500 GAAVLVG
+500 GTTVLVG

-522 DLVVI
+522 DLRVI
-527 FPVAGVLI
+527 FPVAGLLI
-535 ALILALLLRSV
+535 ALVLALLLRSLV
-546 IAPIYLMLAVMGGYA
+546 APIYLMLAVMGGYA

-613 GHDPRA
+613 GNEPRA

-653 LTQMGVAVTVGIVL
+653 LTQMGTAVTVGIIL

-685 HRAWWPGRID
+685 QRAWWPGRVD
-695 RPLAGHAPAPDQ
+695 RPLAGHVSEPDQ
-707 EVATEPT
+707 LGRVEPT
-714 GNGSALS
+714 GNGSA
-721 RSRSRSSRL
+721 RSRSTRL

>member
-1 MFGALGRL
+1 VFAALGRV
-9 VVRNPVKVILA
+9 VVRHPIRVILA
-20 WVAISVAVVAFSP
+20 WVVIAVAVVAFSP

-40 ADQTSFLPDSY
+40 ADQTSFLPDTY
-51 ESVQAQQLAEEAF
+51 ESVQAQQLAEQAF
-64 PQASGAT
+64 PQASAAT
-71 VIGVVKRADGGT
+71 VIGVVKRADGGP
-83 LTEVDIQRTQQL
+83 LTEADTQRVQQL
-95 ATQLGA
+95 AGQLGQ
-101 AGIERVVAAQ
+101 AGIDRVMAAQ

-132 TPQDEAVVAA
+132 TPQDAAVVAA

-150 GEALKGSGLSIGYTG
+150 ADALEGSGLGIGYTG

-184 GIATVVL
+184 GMATVVL

-222 LIAAAGKLF
+222 LIAAAGKLL

-264 RLRAGDEPKVAVATA
+264 RLRAGDDPKTAVATA

-332 ALLALTGPRVFWP
+332 ALLALLGPRVFWP
-345 SRSWQQTPQ
+345 SKSWQRPPQ
-354 APVFGRLGRLVARR
+354 APVFGRLGRLVGRR
-368 PVLVALV
+368 PALVAV
-375 SGAIVLALAAGTLGF
+375 ASGAIVLALAAGALGF
-390 KQNYDFVSQLP
+390 RQNYDFVSQLP
-401 SDTESRRAFTDLQSG
+401 SDTESRRAFADLQSG

-429 RGDQPLDEAALV
+429 RGDQPLDEAALA
-441 QLGTRLRRVEG
+441 QLGARLQQVEG

-479 SAEALDAVEPLRDA
+479 SAEALDLVEPLRAA

-500 GAAVLVG
+500 GTEVLVG

-527 FPVAGVLI
+527 FPVAGALI
-535 ALILALLLRSV
+535 ALVLALLLRSV
-546 IAPIYLMLAVMGGYA
+546 VAPVYLMLAVMGGYV

-568 FIFQG
+568 LIFQG

-613 GHDPRA
+613 GHEPRA

-632 VSAGVILAGTFGSL
+632 VSAGVILAGTFASL

-685 HRAWWPGRID
+685 RLAWWPGRIE
-695 RPLAGHAPAPDQ
+695 RPLAGHVVADTQ
-707 EVATEPT
+707 EVAAEPT
-714 GNGSALS
+714 GNGSA
-721 RSRSRSSRL
+721 RSRSARP